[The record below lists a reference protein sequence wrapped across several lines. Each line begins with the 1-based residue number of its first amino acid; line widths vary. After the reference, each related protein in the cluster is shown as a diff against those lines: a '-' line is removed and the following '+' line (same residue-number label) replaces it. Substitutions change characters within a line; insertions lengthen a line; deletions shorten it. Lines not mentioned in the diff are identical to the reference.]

1 MCRPSVYGACDMDDV
16 AVLLCS
22 ADAIG
27 HLYAGPVAYTLF
39 VMSVSI
45 ANIQFLLMSPCAYL
59 VVFALQSK
67 HRTGNMALSQ
77 SLAFRQ
83 GRHFI
88 GCDMFTCAVDVRL

>member
-1 MCRPSVYGACDMDDV
+1 MDDV

-45 ANIQFLLMSPCAYL
+45 APSDESLCVPRGLRIAKQARNWQHS
-59 VVFALQSK
+59 
-67 HRTGNMALSQ
+67 SQ